1 LIFRSLLGHAG
12 TKEAGMFLRRYR
24 RSKDGKTH
32 TYFALVESVRT
43 DAGPRQHVVA
53 HLGELNCEQERRWQR
68 TVVFHNR
75 QGDAEQL
82 RLFPDDDLLPL
93 PDDPDVVRI
102 RLGSVGWTNARRFGD
117 IWLARWLW
125 HFVDLDRIVDRHVPP
140 GKEDVRPADIVAI
153 EVINRLCQPCS
164 EFALAEHWYA
174 STALEELLGVP
185 DALVTKDRLYR
196 TLTRLLQG
204 QVPIENDLKAQL
216 GALFQLDYD
225 LLLYDITS
233 TYFEGLAEDN
243 ELAKRGYS
251 RDHRSDCKQIVI
263 ALIVTRDG
271 FPLAHQTFAGNTRD
285 LKTVKHIVTAIEGR
299 FGKSQRVWVMD
310 RGMIDEDALA
320 FLSAEGRRYLL
331 STRRHALQ
339 EFQDEL
345 TSPGWQRLAANAD
358 VEVKLRMRGDVHY
371 LLARSKPRRHK
382 ERAMRRR
389 QRRGLAAALKKLERR
404 VSTGRL
410 KKRDKILE
418 AIGRLKARFPKAHR
432 FVSTRVGP
440 RGKFSYLWNVAKFK
454 AALARDGAYL
464 LRSNQA
470 GWSAQEFWET
480 YIQLTVVERAFR
492 VLKSNLL
499 LRPIWHHYSGRTQAH
514 VFVCVLAYA
523 LWKTLDHLAKRA
535 GLMTLIHKQDEEF
548 GDATP
553 GSRPMTPEIILR
565 ELARIELGDIH
576 LQTTDNRK
584 LVLARVARPEGE
596 AKRILAALGLQ
607 LPERL
612 SPDHVL

>member
-1 LIFRSLLGHAG
+1 
-12 TKEAGMFLRRYR
+12 MFLRRYR
-24 RSKDGKTH
+24 RTKDGKSH
-32 TYFALVESVRT
+32 TYYALVESVRT
-43 DAGPRQHVVA
+43 DAGPRQRVVA
-53 HLGELNCEQERRWQR
+53 HLGELNHEQERCWQR

-75 QGDAEQL
+75 QGDTEQL

-93 PDDPDVVRI
+93 PDDPDIVRV
-102 RLGSVGWTNARRFGD
+102 RLASVGWTNLRRFGE

-125 HFVDLDRIVDRHVPP
+125 HFLDLDRIVDRHVPQ

-216 GALFQLDYD
+216 GTLFQLDYN

-243 ELAKRGYS
+243 DFAKRGYS
-251 RDHRSDCKQIVI
+251 RDHRSDCKQVVI
-263 ALIVTRDG
+263 ALIVTREG

-285 LKTVKHIVTAIEGR
+285 LKTVRNIVTAIETR

-310 RGMIDEDALA
+310 RGMIDEDSLA
-320 FLSAEGRRYLL
+320 FLSEEGRRYLL

-339 EFQDEL
+339 EFQSEL
-345 TSPGWQRLAANAD
+345 TSPGWQYLPDNPD
-358 VEVKLRMRGDVHY
+358 VQVKLLKRSEVHY

-389 QRRGLAAALKKLERR
+389 QRRGLAKDLAKLHRR
-404 VSTGRL
+404 VRTGRL

-418 AIGRLKARFPKAHR
+418 AVGRLKARYPKAHR
-432 FVSTRVGP
+432 FVTISVGP
-440 RGKFSYLWNVAKFK
+440 RGEFSDVWNVAKFK

-499 LRPIWHHYSGRTQAH
+499 LRPIWHHYAGSTQAH
-514 VFVCVLAYA
+514 VFICVLAYA

-535 GLMTLIHKQDEEF
+535 GLMTLIHKQDAES
-548 GDATP
+548 GDVGP
-553 GSRPMTPEIILR
+553 QPRPMTPEVILR
-565 ELARIELGDIH
+565 ELARIQLGDIH
-576 LQTTDNRK
+576 LETTDHRK
-584 LVLARVARPEGE
+584 LVLGRVSRPKGE
-596 AKRILAALGLQ
+596 AKRILAALGLEV
-607 LPERL
+607 PERL